1 MHVAAM
7 RVDLRVLDA
16 QSLKDKRRV
25 LKSLT
30 AQIAKAQVV
39 AVAEVDYQDLWQRS
53 ALGIAAVSAQA
64 GQVDRILHTIQRD
77 LRGRTDVEVLGVVV
91 SHLEEPE

>member
-16 QSLKDKRRV
+16 HSLKDKRRV
-25 LKSLT
+25 MKSLT
-30 AQIAKAQVV
+30 AQVAKAQVV
-39 AVAEVDYQDLWQRS
+39 AVAEVDHQDLWQR
-53 ALGIAAVSAQA
+53 ATLGIAAVSAQP
-64 GQVDRILHTIQRD
+64 GQVDRILHSVERD
-77 LRGRTDVEVLGVVV
+77 LRGRADVEVLGVAV

>member
-1 MHVAAM
+1 MHFAAM

-16 QSLKDKRRV
+16 RSLKDKRRV
-25 LKSLT
+25 MKSLT

-39 AVAEVDYQDLWQRS
+39 AVAEVDHQDLWQRA
-53 ALGIAAVSAQA
+53 ALGIAAVSTQP
-64 GQVDRILHTIQRD
+64 GQVDRILHSVERD
-77 LRGRTDVEVLGVVV
+77 LRGRPDVEVLGVAV